1 MMRRKRKG
9 GGGVVFTEK
18 VRGQIIKSVRLL
30 ATSSNLKELINA
42 ASQACGAANQL
53 SHQCLAMPMPSSEG
67 QERDRMNQR
76 KTQRGEKER
85 GGGTNRRVGA
95 NVIVVHFTN
104 PDKGWRGETDQFAIS
119 WAAAPATKA
128 GHESKHIK

>member
-1 MMRRKRKG
+1 MMRRKWVRG
-9 GGGVVFTEK
+9 GEVVVTEK
-18 VRGQIIKSVRLL
+18 VGGQIIKSVRLL

-42 ASQACGAANQL
+42 AGQACGSANQL
-53 SHQCLAMPMPSSEG
+53 SHQCLAMPMPSSLNDKKET
-67 QERDRMNQR
+67 ERAKETQKGGR
-76 KTQRGEKER
+76 QRGAGARMGEW
-85 GGGTNRRVGA
+85 A

-119 WAAAPATKA
+119 WAAALATKA